1 MVININ
7 SCWRFL
13 FMASTRKSAA
23 SSSNSNTLLS
33 ISEYTQAIQKIADQ
47 ITSLQT
53 KTIEL
58 KKIHGQYLL
67 AAGSEKK
74 TGVSAEIVAL
84 NQEIDKEINGIL
96 LNIQR
101 LARDNQNATSSKPD
115 EMEFR
120 HQLHKTI
127 TDDFIKIVEIIA
139 KIFLDS
145 KAKQKTLVNHMFQAY
160 KPLMNE
166 NSEEIKTSEELISMI
181 QATLVKSNQAQE
193 ASEYVKSK
201 DKEIKK
207 IEVGLEELR
216 SLSVQ
221 LSILVAAQAQQV
233 DLLSVNV
240 EEAKAAVKAGKKG
253 LEESKRF
260 APS

>member
-1 MVININ
+1 
-7 SCWRFL
+7 
-13 FMASTRKSAA
+13 MASTRKSAA
-23 SSSNSNTLLS
+23 SSSNSDTLLS
-33 ISEYTQAIQKIADQ
+33 ISEYTQAIHKIADQ

-53 KTIEL
+53 HAAELKTI
-58 KKIHGQYLL
+58 HSQYSPT
-67 AAGSEKK
+67 AGSEKK
-74 TGVSAEIVAL
+74 TGVSADIVAL
-84 NQEIDKEINGIL
+84 NQKINQEIDNTL
-96 LNIQR
+96 LNIQI
-101 LARDNQNATSSKPD
+101 LAKDNQATAALKPD
-115 EMEFR
+115 EMTFR

-127 TDDFIKIVEIIA
+127 TNDFIKTVEVIA
-139 KIFLDS
+139 KIYLDS
-145 KAKQKTLVNHMFQAY
+145 KVKPKTLVNHMFQTY
-160 KPLMNE
+160 KPLTNE
-166 NSEEIKTSEELISMI
+166 NPVEIKTSEELIGMI